1 MQYFGMPL
9 GDYQTNC
16 YLCWDEETKRCAI
29 IDPGYE
35 PETILAAI
43 RARGLTPAMIL
54 LTHAHFD
61 HVGAVRPL
69 ADLFGLSCWLC
80 EKETALPESLSDGP
94 VYYTDTYEDGD
105 KIPLDSLRFTV
116 LETPGHTPGSV
127 CLRCGD
133 LLFTGDTLFAGSCG
147 RTDFPGG
154 NGAAMHASLRR
165 LAALPGDCTVLP
177 GHGPA
182 TTLARERQFNPY
194 MKG

>member
-80 EKETALPESLSDGP
+80 
-94 VYYTDTYEDGD
+94 
-105 KIPLDSLRFTV
+105 
-116 LETPGHTPGSV
+116 
-127 CLRCGD
+127 
-133 LLFTGDTLFAGSCG
+133 
-147 RTDFPGG
+147 
-154 NGAAMHASLRR
+154 
-165 LAALPGDCTVLP
+165 
-177 GHGPA
+177 
-182 TTLARERQFNPY
+182 
-194 MKG
+194 